1 MLLNKV
7 VNQRNQLMETR
18 RCVLNKTIG
27 KQLRLYVFICVTF
40 FGFVGKERYLEKMSL
55 LIFFLKFSFF
65 VTSLAP
71 EIISLPRC
79 VDANLREQAEPL
91 RCALP
96 NSTCFV
102 EAQVCRKL
110 KQPLLHHHYNE
121 NKKKGNLRKMQ
132 EIITSSAYNFQVAHS
147 PSGTV
152 GLYHEQETHKI
163 KRQARPCMS
172 FVYAW
177 TRY

>member
-1 MLLNKV
+1 MYWIKSSENSWDCMFLSVSLSLGSWE
-7 VNQRNQLMETR
+7 RNVIWK
-18 RCVLNKTIG
+18 RCLSW
-27 KQLRLYVFICVTF
+27 F
-40 FGFVGKERYLEKMSL
+40 
-55 LIFFLKFSFF
+55 FFLKFSFF

-79 VDANLREQAEPL
+79 TDANLREQTEPL

-110 KQPLLHHHYNE
+110 KQPRLHHHYNE
-121 NKKKGNLRKMQ
+121 NKKKGNLRKTQ

-152 GLYHEQETHKI
+152 GLCHEQETHKI
-163 KRQARPCMS
+163 KEQARPCTS

-177 TRY
+177 THC